1 MSRSTQSTT
10 FSFKNEDGSVKTF
23 SEAEVIEFLSTK
35 RLCGNLIAKRDGYG
49 LFHNDESD
57 FTGNWSIE
65 SLTPE
70 PSDGWATVGVSGS
83 VNLLRVDREGVITLH
98 TGGSDL
104 LLDEATD
111 FLAVYARGLALARFF
126 QAIIDEH
133 QHTED

>member
-1 MSRSTQSTT
+1 MSRSTKTT
-10 FSFKNEDGSVKTF
+10 SFSYETKDGTIKTF
-23 SEAEVIEFLSTK
+23 TEDQVIEFLSTE
-35 RLCGNLIAKRDGYG
+35 RMCGDLVAKRDGYG
-49 LFHNDESD
+49 LFFNEESH
-57 FTGNWSIE
+57 FSGKWSIE

-70 PSDGWATVGVSGS
+70 PSDGWATVGHSS
-83 VNLLRVDREGVITLH
+83 INLLRVDREGVVTLH